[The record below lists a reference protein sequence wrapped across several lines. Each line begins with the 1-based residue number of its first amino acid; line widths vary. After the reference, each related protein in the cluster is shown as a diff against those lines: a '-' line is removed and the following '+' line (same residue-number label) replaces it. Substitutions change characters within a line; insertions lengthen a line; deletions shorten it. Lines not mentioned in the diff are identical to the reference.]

1 MISLHRDAESKLLMK
16 KFAYEI
22 HQLLEVSNV
31 FYRIMNDPSEKIK
44 NPQTHEHPLN
54 IIIIK
59 YPNTVIQVAQT
70 IFDENIYELQLL
82 HNNKMSAANLIQKT
96 ENPEQTKEV
105 INYLT
110 ELSKIT
116 PDKVHENEELCEFIK
131 KIPSQMNNLVL
142 GHVES
147 NLRRLAGFNN
157 PNRSELI
164 ENLVNLNNLRE
175 KAEEKFVDM
184 M

>member
-1 MISLHRDAESKLLMK
+1 M
-16 KFAYEI
+16 
-22 HQLLEVSNV
+22 
-31 FYRIMNDPSEKIK
+31 
-44 NPQTHEHPLN
+44 
-54 IIIIK
+54 
-59 YPNTVIQVAQT
+59 
-70 IFDENIYELQLL
+70 
-82 HNNKMSAANLIQKT
+82 
-96 ENPEQTKEV
+96 
-105 INYLT
+105 
-110 ELSKIT
+110 
-116 PDKVHENEELCEFIK
+116 HENEELCEFIK